1 MFQKHRWAIKDILWE
16 FIFKIIKMLNM
27 DFLTQMTLLKYCKNA
42 IGRILLI
49 KIIFY
54 CSPVSRNESHN
65 AKRKRQRGIIFQEL
79 LFHSSLAHIFEWT
92 YKEKREGYASKH
104 KNLVLRGFMS
114 CASMG
119 KPNHVMSVALEGN
132 IINSK
137 S

>member
-1 MFQKHRWAIKDILWE
+1 
-16 FIFKIIKMLNM
+16 M

-79 LFHSSLAHIFEWT
+79 LFHSSLAHIFE
-92 YKEKREGYASKH
+92 
-104 KNLVLRGFMS
+104 
-114 CASMG
+114 
-119 KPNHVMSVALEGN
+119 
-132 IINSK
+132 
-137 S
+137 